1 MKDKYRTCIVGILRG
16 NFRHKRYCNYPRRDS
31 IINPERL
38 VIFISR
44 VAMSRQLGSKNK
56 EEVPPELAMS
66 EAERLDYIAALIIE
80 LLEDEVAQEGAQH
93 ATASK

>member
-1 MKDKYRTCIVGILRG
+1 
-16 NFRHKRYCNYPRRDS
+16 
-31 IINPERL
+31 
-38 VIFISR
+38 
-44 VAMSRQLGSKNK
+44 MSRQLGSKNK

-80 LLEDEVAQEGAQH
+80 LFEDDVTQEEAQH